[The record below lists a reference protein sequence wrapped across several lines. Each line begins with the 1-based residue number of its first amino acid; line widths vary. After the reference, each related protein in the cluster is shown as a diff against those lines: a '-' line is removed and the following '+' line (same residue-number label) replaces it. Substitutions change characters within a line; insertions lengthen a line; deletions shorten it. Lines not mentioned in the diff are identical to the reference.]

1 VHDYFE
7 ILGVSPQ
14 ADTREVRQAGRR
26 RRASLHPDYS
36 DCEPAELPA
45 GPIGADDPI
54 PDVASVD
61 TAIDF
66 VNMRTI
72 VARMQAA
79 FFGPH
84 AAAR

>member
-36 DCEPAELPA
+36 DCEPTDVPIASPA
-45 GPIGADDPI
+45 GDDPI
-54 PDVASVD
+54 PDVAPD
-61 TAIDF
+61 AAIDF

-72 VARMQAA
+72 VVRMQAA

-84 AAAR
+84 APAR

>member
-7 ILGVSPQ
+7 IVGVSPQ
-14 ADTREVRQAGRR
+14 ADMREVRQAGRR
-26 RRASLHPDYS
+26 RRESLHPDYS
-36 DCEPAELPA
+36 DCEPTDVSAVTR
-45 GPIGADDPI
+45 GADDPI
-54 PDVASVD
+54 SDVAVVD
-61 TAIDF
+61 AAIDF

-84 AAAR
+84 AATR

>member
-1 VHDYFE
+1 MHDYFE
-7 ILGVSPQ
+7 IVGVSPQ

-26 RRASLHPDYS
+26 RSVSLHPDYS
-36 DCEPAELPA
+36 DCEPAELAA
-45 GPIGADDPI
+45 GPPGAEDSI
-54 PDVASVD
+54 PDVAPVD
-61 TAIDF
+61 AAIDF

>member
-1 VHDYFE
+1 MHDYFE
-7 ILGVSPQ
+7 IVGVSPR
-14 ADTREVRQAGRR
+14 ADVREVRQAGRR
-26 RRASLHPDYS
+26 SRSSHPDYS
-36 DCEPAELPA
+36 DCPPVEPLT
-45 GPIGADDPI
+45 GASGSEDPP
-54 PDVASVD
+54 PDVAPVD
-61 TAIDF
+61 AAIDF

>member
-36 DCEPAELPA
+36 DSEPADLPIAAPA
-45 GPIGADDPI
+45 GDDAI

-61 TAIDF
+61 AAIDF

-84 AAAR
+84 APAR